1 MGVGKNTARASVGG
15 AADEEL
21 LPKLTRYLDYFHLLT
36 EVGKTLTSTLKREE
50 LIDNLLRSVSQ
61 LMEPQDWSLLLLDPE
76 SQELYFDV
84 VVGAAADSI
93 KHIRLP
99 IGEGI
104 AGWVAEQRKPA
115 VVADTQKD
123 PRFSR
128 RVDEAS
134 QLQTQS
140 VLAVPLI
147 SRDQVLGVLEL
158 IRTAEDPEPYTEE
171 DLEVLLPFA
180 DFVAIALENVNA
192 FQRVEDMTLV
202 DEWTGLHNARFLQ
215 QALPQ
220 EVHRAERYQHALSV
234 LFIDL
239 DRFKLVN
246 DTHGHSVGSALLRV
260 IARFIESNTR
270 DTDRTARY
278 GGDEF
283 VILAPHIDKDG
294 AMLLGTRLVEQLQ
307 EATFKAGSVDKL
319 SVSASIGVASFP
331 DDAKSADELLDAADR
346 AMYASKAAGRGRVTD
361 AGSLPDE

>member
-1 MGVGKNTARASVGG
+1 MGVVKSSARASTALDN
-15 AADEEL
+15 AANEEL

-36 EVGKTLTSTLKREE
+36 EVGKTLTSTLKRDE

-76 SQELYFDV
+76 TQELYFDV

-93 KHIRLP
+93 KDIRLP

-115 VVADTQKD
+115 VVKDTQKD
-123 PRFSR
+123 PRFSN
-128 RVDEAS
+128 RVDKAS

-202 DEWTGLHNARFLQ
+202 DEWTGLHNARYLQ

-220 EVHRAERYQHALSV
+220 EVQRAERYQHDLSL

-239 DRFKLVN
+239 DRFKAVN

-260 IARFIESNTR
+260 VARFIESNTR

-278 GGDEF
+278 ERHVFYPLKRVDVFEGD
-283 VILAPHIDKDG
+283 
-294 AMLLGTRLVEQLQ
+294 
-307 EATFKAGSVDKL
+307 
-319 SVSASIGVASFP
+319 
-331 DDAKSADELLDAADR
+331 
-346 AMYASKAAGRGRVTD
+346 
-361 AGSLPDE
+361 